1 MRSRT
6 KEKWKSRIVEIVET
20 EVEVVRKLR
29 SGKKDEGSNE
39 RSISRIIKDAD
50 IDTAL

>member
-6 KEKWKSRIVEIVET
+6 KEKWKSRIVEIV

>member
-6 KEKWKSRIVEIVET
+6 KEKWKSRIVEIV

-39 RSISRIIKDAD
+39 RSISRIIKNAG